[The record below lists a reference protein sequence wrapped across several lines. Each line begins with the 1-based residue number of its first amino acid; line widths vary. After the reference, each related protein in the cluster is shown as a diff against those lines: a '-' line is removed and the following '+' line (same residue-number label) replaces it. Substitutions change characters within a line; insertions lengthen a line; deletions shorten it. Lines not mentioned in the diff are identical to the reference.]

1 MSSFDDALTERFQ
14 AASSG
19 GSYDVQVNGRGETQY
34 IPSDYVD
41 IAAEDQL
48 NPFAIQGEVDNLSV
62 PEYLEKVGSVFSGFF
77 SGAAAGAAGTAG
89 DVVGIGKG
97 AFDAISAEEGQRF
110 EAFLQGLSDVSSVV
124 GSEKTMELL
133 RDGIDQLPLSDEVK
147 ADMLTASEYG
157 ELSGM
162 PVGGAGIAKG
172 AKETAGV
179 VSDVV
184 DIPGG
189 PTSRQIPTQPKV
201 DVEATPVD
209 TKLIFE
215 TLPQRTNT
223 ADLTPEQSKALE
235 TDIKTSQLD
244 IGSSAKEFI
253 QAAKANQK
261 PLIRRGKN
269 IRKQVDN
276 SRWDNEVQFKDPGV
290 KGALDKGKRLAEK
303 SAQKGGIHQ
312 ITDINRAGFSVE
324 TTDQADAVVDALA
337 AEYKIIDEGY
347 TVTPL
352 GYFDR
357 KIMLINPDGQVG
369 EIQVWPGAMYNAK
382 IEDGGQELYSLWRGK
397 RLEEM
402 NATEKK
408 EVAKIAKK
416 YGIEYD
422 TTEEL
427 RGAAKEKSIELYGNA
442 LKDLDPSMRGIVQDE
457 LFRIA
462 DQGGEDSALAIK
474 MLDIMSTGKAS
485 TEVNL
490 QQKPVKK
497 KSNVAETSSE
507 DSSDIFGAG
516 SKRVTYTDEN
526 SKGTIEILQRPDGSA
541 SVIELYVPEDAR
553 GKGAGERLQKYAM
566 EQNPVLQGQVSSRA
580 AAKTAYRLGRRPP
593 GQPDATLEDVYKI
606 MDEYSSVNMVTP
618 EFMEFRA
625 SNSK

>member
-19 GSYDVQVNGRGETQY
+19 GSYDVKVNSRGETEY

-48 NPFAIQGEVDNLSV
+48 NPFAIQGEVTPRSPGEFAGDV
-62 PEYLEKVGSVFSGFF
+62 
-77 SGAAAGAAGTAG
+77 AAGAAGVATGAASVTAG
-89 DVVGIGKG
+89 LPGDISGLVKG
-97 AFDAISAEEGQRF
+97 AGAAFQADDGAGV
-110 EAFLQGLSDVSSVV
+110 EAFLETLAAESETW
-124 GSEKTMELL
+124 GSEFFVQKFEALADEMLPP
-133 RDGIDQLPLSDEVK
+133 DQAEVFKASSD
-147 ADMLTASEYG
+147 Y
-157 ELSGM
+157 
-162 PVGGAGIAKG
+162 VGQMAEIPGAITGIAKG
-172 AKETAGV
+172 IIKMNRYANETAG
-179 VSDVV
+179 
-184 DIPGG
+184 
-189 PTSRQIPTQPKV
+189 PTSKAIPTQPKV

-209 TKLIFE
+209 TRLIFE

-223 ADLTPEQSKALE
+223 ADLTPEQRKALE
-235 TDIKTSQLD
+235 TDLKTSQLD

-276 SRWDNEVQFKDPGV
+276 SRWDNDVQFKDPGV

-312 ITDINRAGFSVE
+312 LTDINRAGFSVE

-427 RGAAKEKSIELYGNA
+427 RGAAKDKSIELYGNA

-474 MLDIMSTGKAS
+474 MLDIMSTGK
-485 TEVNL
+485 
-490 QQKPVKK
+490 
-497 KSNVAETSSE
+497 
-507 DSSDIFGAG
+507 
-516 SKRVTYTDEN
+516 SK
-526 SKGTIEILQRPDGSA
+526 
-541 SVIELYVPEDAR
+541 
-553 GKGAGERLQKYAM
+553 
-566 EQNPVLQGQVSSRA
+566 
-580 AAKTAYRLGRRPP
+580 
-593 GQPDATLEDVYKI
+593 
-606 MDEYSSVNMVTP
+606 
-618 EFMEFRA
+618 
-625 SNSK
+625 